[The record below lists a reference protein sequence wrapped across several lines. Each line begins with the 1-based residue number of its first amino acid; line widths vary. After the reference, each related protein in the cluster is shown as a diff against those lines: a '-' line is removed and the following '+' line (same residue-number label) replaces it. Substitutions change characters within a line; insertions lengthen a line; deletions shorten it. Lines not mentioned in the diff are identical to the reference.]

1 MQAQIPV
8 LPLDGASAG
17 TSEPGMVP
25 GLDAGAFGSRV
36 RSMNQTNLTAM
47 RQNPLAS
54 QEGTT
59 STSLRGSAQHSQLP
73 KPV

>member
-54 QEGTT
+54 
-59 STSLRGSAQHSQLP
+59 
-73 KPV
+73 